1 MVYIK
6 GKQLNTIEDIPG
18 FGQFSEAQRATAVR
32 LLNSRESFFYDS
44 SRQLQFEITYRAN
57 IVSSAYALK
66 DSGAR
71 FATFQTARANRNFWI
86 LTAYGGFLIRPD
98 VTPADAITDI
108 FVNGRKYAFECTTSM
123 MIILYK
129 GLLETIGPTTF
140 NQLFRG
146 LLLWSTE
153 HDEDLQLTAVM
164 SGESLAG
171 DIRYIQNPEFHPAT
185 PQWQGEN
192 LIDLGNGMFFGHG
205 IGVGMLGEFIEVLNQ
220 RRRPGA
226 TTSAFLTAQIIRP
239 NFRRMAE
246 YTGHPLRR
254 LLV

>member
-1 MVYIK
+1 MIFIK
-6 GKQLNTIEDIPG
+6 RAQINGIEEIPG
-18 FGQFSEAQRATAVR
+18 SQGFTEAQRAAAMK
-32 LLNSRESFFYDS
+32 LLNSRESFSYDN

-71 FATFQTARANRNFWI
+71 FATFQTARANRDFWI

-108 FVNGRKYAFECTTSM
+108 FVNGRKYGFECTTSM

-146 LLLWSTE
+146 LLLFSTE
-153 HDEDLQLTAVM
+153 HDEDLQLTGVQQ
-164 SGESLAG
+164 GEPLPG
-171 DIRYIQNPEFHPAT
+171 DIRYIQNPEYHPAT

>member
-1 MVYIK
+1 MIYVK
-6 GKQLNTIEDIPG
+6 GTQLNSIEEIPG
-18 FGQFSEAQRATAVR
+18 RGQFSEAQRGTALK
-32 LLNSRESFFYDS
+32 LLNSRESFFYDN

-71 FATFQTARANRNFWI
+71 FATFTTAKANRNFWI
-86 LTAYGGFLIRPD
+86 LTAYGGFLLRPD

-108 FVNGRKYAFECTTSM
+108 FVQGRKYGFECTTAM

-129 GLLETIGPTTF
+129 ALLETIGPSTF
-140 NQLFRG
+140 NQLFKG

-153 HDEDLQLTAVM
+153 HDEDLQLTSVYQ
-164 SGESLAG
+164 GDSLPG

-192 LIDLGNGMFFGHG
+192 LVDLGNGMFFGHG
-205 IGVGMLGEFIEVLNQ
+205 IGAGMLGEFIDVLNQ

-226 TTSAFLTAQIIRP
+226 TTSAFLTRQIIRP